1 MNRILTFKNV
11 KLNIG
16 HIEGNKAVA
25 DRITENYALSN
36 IDIEITRKYFNLQNE
51 CIIECDLKSTY
62 GMIGYLLNIPFG
74 DLYYLFSEK
83 QTVTKEEILHR
94 LIEED
99 VIKNI
104 VLNNLKELR

>member
-1 MNRILTFKNV
+1 MNRTLTFKDV

-16 HIEGNKAVA
+16 YLESNKDVKERIIE
-25 DRITENYALSN
+25 TYAFSS
-36 IDIEITRKYFNLQNE
+36 IDIEVSRKYFNLQNE
-51 CIIECDLKSTY
+51 CIVECDLKSTY
-62 GMIGYLLNIPFG
+62 GMIGYLLNIPFR

-99 VIKNI
+99 ILKDI
-104 VLNNLKELR
+104 ILNNLKETR

>member
-1 MNRILTFKNV
+1 MNRILTFKDV

-16 HIEGNKAVA
+16 HLGDNKDVEKKIVE
-25 DRITENYALSN
+25 RYALSS
-36 IDIEITRKYFNLQNE
+36 IDIVVYKRYYNLQNE
-51 CIIECDLKSTY
+51 CIVECDLKVTY
-62 GMIGYLLNIPFG
+62 GMIGYLLDIPFR

-99 VIKNI
+99 ILKDI
-104 VLNNLKELR
+104 ILNNLKEAR

>member
-1 MNRILTFKNV
+1 MNRTLTFKDV

-16 HIEGNKAVA
+16 YLGDNKDVEKK
-25 DRITENYALSN
+25 IVENYAFSSISIN
-36 IDIEITRKYFNLQNE
+36 VSRKYFNLQNE
-51 CIIECDLKSTY
+51 CIVECDLKSTY
-62 GMIGYLLNIPFG
+62 GMIGYLLDIPFR

-99 VIKNI
+99 ILKDI
-104 VLNNLKELR
+104 ILNNLKETR

>member
-1 MNRILTFKNV
+1 MNRTLTFKDV

-16 HIEGNKAVA
+16 HIEKNKDVVN
-25 DRITENYALSN
+25 RITENYALSN
-36 IDIEITRKYFNLQNE
+36 INIVVSKKYFNLRNE
-51 CIIECDLKSTY
+51 CIVECDLKATY
-62 GMIGYLLNIPFG
+62 GMIGYLLNIPFR

-99 VIKNI
+99 IIKDI
-104 VLNNLKELR
+104 ILNNLKESW